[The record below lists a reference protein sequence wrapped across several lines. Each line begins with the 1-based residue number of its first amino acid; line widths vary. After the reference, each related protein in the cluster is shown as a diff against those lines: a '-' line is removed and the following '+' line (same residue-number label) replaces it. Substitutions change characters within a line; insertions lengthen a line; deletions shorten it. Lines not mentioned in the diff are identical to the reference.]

1 MKKILIAEDDN
12 VLNQML
18 NFHLN
23 KHGYEV
29 HSVYTYEDAYTEIIS
44 NSYELVILD
53 VNLNHTDG
61 FHLCP
66 IIKEQTSSAVVFL
79 TARDLETD
87 ILYGYELG
95 ADDYVTKPFSVEIFI
110 KKIDAIMHRLKVH
123 KLENIFSDNYLI
135 LDFLSFAA
143 SVNHMEITLTP
154 LEFKILKLLFENT
167 GQIITRQVLLERLW
181 DCEGNFVDESAL
193 NVAISRIRKKIE
205 SDTHKY
211 IKTVYGMGY
220 IWIGENSHVQ

>member
-1 MKKILIAEDDN
+1 MPHNKGT
-12 VLNQML
+12 NQQC
-18 NFHLN
+18 
-23 KHGYEV
+23 
-29 HSVYTYEDAYTEIIS
+29 S
-44 NSYELVILD
+44 
-53 VNLNHTDG
+53 
-61 FHLCP
+61 C
-66 IIKEQTSSAVVFL
+66 FL

-123 KLENIFSDNYLI
+123 KLENIFSDNYLT